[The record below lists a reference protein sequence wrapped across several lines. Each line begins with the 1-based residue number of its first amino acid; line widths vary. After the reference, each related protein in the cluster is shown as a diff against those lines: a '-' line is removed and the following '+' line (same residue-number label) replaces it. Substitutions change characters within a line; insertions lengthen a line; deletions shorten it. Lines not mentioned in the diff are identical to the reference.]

1 MNKFLVLILSI
12 VLLSFTVE
20 EKRPVHI
27 FMIGDST
34 MANKKP
40 SALPET
46 GWGQVLPEFFNMDS
60 VVIDNHAVNGRS
72 SKSFLGENRWEPVIS
87 QVQPGDYV
95 IIQFGHNDQKP
106 DEERHT
112 DPFTTYTDNLLKYI
126 NETREKGGI
135 PIICTSIVRR
145 HFDEEGNLED
155 SHKDYLKAVRKI
167 AKKEKVLFLDLE
179 AKTREVE
186 EEMGPDESK
195 YLHVFVKPG
204 VYPNRPEGK
213 EDNTH
218 LSQLGAHT
226 VAKLAVDE
234 MKKLDIPLVKYLK

>member
-1 MNKFLVLILSI
+1 MKNFFIVALTLVLF
-12 VLLSFTVE
+12 SFAPASE
-20 EKRPVHI
+20 RPVHI

-40 SALPET
+40 EALPET

-87 QVQPGDYV
+87 QVQAGDYV
-95 IIQFGHNDQKP
+95 IIQFGHNDQKE
-106 DEERHT
+106 DEARHT
-112 DPFTTYTDNLLKYI
+112 DPFTTYTENLLKYI
-126 NETREKGGI
+126 KETRAKGGI

-145 HFDEEGNLED
+145 HFDEKGKLED
-155 SHKDYLKAVRKI
+155 SHKDYLKAVKKI

-179 AKTREVE
+179 AKTREVVE
-186 EEMGPDESK
+186 DMGPDESK
-195 YLHVFVKPG
+195 YLYVFVKPG

-234 MKKLDIPLVKYLK
+234 MKELEIPFVKYLK